1 MHSLMKPNLV
11 FFFEGD
17 LKEKLKKGKLNL
29 NNSKMIGNSF
39 TGNYSDNRIEN
50 EYYSQHEDDKES
62 TVSYGSHRK
71 RGYKEDSHKGSLET
85 FDGEEKKDASKEDF
99 DIGEGDYYFIFT
111 L

>member
-1 MHSLMKPNLV
+1 
-11 FFFEGD
+11 
-17 LKEKLKKGKLNL
+17 
-29 NNSKMIGNSF
+29 MIGNSF

-50 EYYSQHEDDKES
+50 EYYSQHEDDRES

-99 DIGEGDYYFIFT
+99 EMGEG
-111 L
+111 